1 MRKQPGLGSAVQV
14 EHLDRAGLGA
24 AVADLPVPQSAD
36 LAPGQPGQRAAQR
49 GLVGLDGEQ
58 VVGAAVVQVVGVGAL
73 AVQRVRGDHDT
84 AQVIDGVQ
92 RRGEGGHLV
101 CAVHLDLR
109 QRQVIGVVEDRDQLG
124 LPPAL
129 VAGAAQ
135 RLAVHGQHRPVLI
148 TRAHIVPGRPPA
160 GIAASHDPPGQGT
173 LQRGRIDR
181 REHPSERGRMR
192 RRTDHGHRLLRAAGP
207 LGDRRIRARAG
218 QHGADREQQDRLQ
231 TVTTTPGTAR
241 IRDGGQSLQQTDRLG
256 RIQPLGRQAGL
267 GDRAKRDGRGR

>member
-124 LPPAL
+124 LPPRSSRAPRSVL
-129 VAGAAQ
+129 PSTASTIRSSSRGRTSSPGGRRRVSRRVTTHPVRARCSAAGSTAASTRPNVVACGVGPTTATACSAQ
-135 RLAVHGQHRPVLI
+135 P
-148 TRAHIVPGRPPA
+148 AHWA
-160 GIAASHDPPGQGT
+160 IAAY
-173 LQRGRIDR
+173 
-181 REHPSERGRMR
+181 ERAPASTAPIASS
-192 RRTDHGHRLLRAAGP
+192 RTDCRL
-207 LGDRRIRARAG
+207 
-218 QHGADREQQDRLQ
+218 
-231 TVTTTPGTAR
+231 
-241 IRDGGQSLQQTDRLG
+241 
-256 RIQPLGRQAGL
+256 
-267 GDRAKRDGRGR
+267 